1 MPGSTAVA
9 TGLPKD
15 VLLPILESLREDI
28 AEIRETLSQIELRMV
43 GTSLLIVYEAD
54 WERAREGVRTWLEGD
69 DEEEGEDDEE
79 DGEEDDDDE
88 ENKKPG
94 PPYTV
99 KLIDFAHTRVVPGA
113 GPDEGV
119 LHGVDTVLKLLDGRI
134 EEVKAQA

>member
-1 MPGSTAVA
+1 MTVPGSTAVA

-69 DEEEGEDDEE
+69 DEEEGEDDEI
-79 DGEEDDDDE
+79 GR
-88 ENKKPG
+88 
-94 PPYTV
+94 
-99 KLIDFAHTRVVPGA
+99 AHV
-113 GPDEGV
+113 
-119 LHGVDTVLKLLDGRI
+119 
-134 EEVKAQA
+134 